1 MPKKILLA
9 DDSVTIQKVV
19 ELTFSEGDY
28 LITSVS
34 NGKLAVEQLTKDR
47 PDIAIVDIIM
57 PEMSGYEVAEYIKK
71 NPQFSAIPVI
81 LLTGTFEPFDEERAK
96 KSGAEAYVTKPFDS
110 KMLIEKVESLLAQKV
125 KVENVETVPPATI
138 FQSRQEYQVPG
149 VVSDRYI
156 EEMKSE
162 QEQQFPK
169 VEELKEEEKEISS
182 SIAADFI
189 PSVDEIQAP
198 PVEEN
203 PAEATAI
210 SSEHLPPADF
220 EGFEALAEPPLPA
233 FEEAAAA
240 EQVVEEFPAQAET
253 AAEEEF
259 SSKQGF
265 VEPEEKE
272 PVQEE
277 FKSEGFQTPHPDFD
291 ISEHAFEEPPEVSEK
306 PSFEE
311 GVIEIPTPTAQE
323 VEKES
328 QEGKEETV
336 IPEEGSATESLPAE
350 EIPSPY
356 SQESVIEVGEEKEP
370 PFFEGVPSFV
380 ETPIAPETPE
390 IVTDLSE
397 QVMMVA
403 EGQQKAQEVKEE
415 EVPKKSVMEEEPEKE
430 NDEPFEQF
438 APPSEEMISEE
449 EKSASEKITE
459 KVEEHI
465 EEEKPLEKETIS
477 ELVVKSIE
485 VSPEVVES
493 VVRKVVEELAPSI
506 IKNIA
511 WEVIPELA
519 NTIIK
524 KRIEELEKETEK

>member
-19 ELTFSEGDY
+19 ELTFAEGDY
-28 LITSVS
+28 QITSVS

-57 PEMSGYEVAEYIKK
+57 PEMSGYEVAEFIKK
-71 NPQFSAIPVI
+71 NPEYSAIPVI

-110 KMLIEKVESLLAQKV
+110 KMLVEKVESLLAQKV
-125 KVENVETVPPATI
+125 KVENVEKIPPATI

-149 VVSDRYI
+149 VVADRYI

-162 QEQQFPK
+162 QEQEFPK
-169 VEELKEEEKEISS
+169 VEELKEEEKGVSS

-189 PSVDEIQAP
+189 PSVDEIQSP
-198 PVEEN
+198 QIEES

-210 SSEHLPPADF
+210 SSEQLPPADF
-220 EGFEALAEPPLPA
+220 EGFEALAEPPLPT
-233 FEEAAAA
+233 FEETPPV
-240 EQVVEEFPAQAET
+240 EQVVEEPPARVET
-253 AAEEEF
+253 PAEEELSAKKDF
-259 SSKQGF
+259 IESEER
-265 VEPEEKE
+265 EPA
-272 PVQEE
+272 QEE
-277 FKSEGFQTPHPDFD
+277 FKGEEIQAPQPEFD
-291 ISEHAFEEPPEVSEK
+291 ISERAFEEQPEFPEK

-311 GVIEIPTPTAQE
+311 GVVEIPTPAVSE
-323 VEKES
+323 VE
-328 QEGKEETV
+328 QEPQIEKGEQFS
-336 IPEEGSATESLPAE
+336 EEGFV
-350 EIPSPY
+350 
-356 SQESVIEVGEEKEP
+356 QESAPADEVPTSYPQENVIEVGEEKEP
-370 PFFEGVPSFV
+370 SFFESVPSFV
-380 ETPIAPETPE
+380 ETPSVPEAPE

-403 EGQQKAQEVKEE
+403 EGQQKAEEFKEE
-415 EVPKKSVMEEEPEKE
+415 EVQEESVMEEEPPKEFEQPFEPSLPQNEEIPQEEKFVQEEIIEKE
-430 NDEPFEQF
+430 EEQ
-438 APPSEEMISEE
+438 I
-449 EKSASEKITE
+449 K
-459 KVEEHI
+459 
-465 EEEKPLEKETIS
+465 EEKPLEKEETS
-477 ELVVKSIE
+477 LPKVEKVE
-485 VSPEVVES
+485 VSPEIVES

-524 KRIEELEKETEK
+524 KRIEELEKEAEK